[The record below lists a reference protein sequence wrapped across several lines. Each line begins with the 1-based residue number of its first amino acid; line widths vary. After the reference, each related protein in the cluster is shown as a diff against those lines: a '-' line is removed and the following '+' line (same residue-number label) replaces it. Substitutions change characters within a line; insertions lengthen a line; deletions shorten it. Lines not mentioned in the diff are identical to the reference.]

1 MRLAKDGIFPIVK
14 DKDGHLLPDL
24 PASGFQFAGT
34 VQGEGKLCGIP
45 SLFVRLAGCNLQ
57 YQLKDTRQ
65 VSVEAIY
72 TTLLQNAG
80 PIRHIVLTGGEP
92 LLQVKELKALCQKLK
107 SDYRF
112 HLTLETNATLFD
124 PELARY
130 IDLFSL
136 SPKLSSSYTGASPL
150 SIQRL
155 NPECIQQYISS
166 ARQYQKDFQLKFVY
180 ACDEDIDE
188 IQQLLSVLQAWKN
201 DDILLMPLGGTPE
214 IMRRNMRKTLEY
226 CIRNGWR
233 YCDRLHISL
242 FGDKAGV

>member
-1 MRLAKDGIFPIVK
+1 M
-14 DKDGHLLPDL
+14 
-24 PASGFQFAGT
+24 
-34 VQGEGKLCGIP
+34 
-45 SLFVRLAGCNLQ
+45 
-57 YQLKDTRQ
+57 
-65 VSVEAIY
+65 
-72 TTLLQNAG
+72 
-80 PIRHIVLTGGEP
+80 
-92 LLQVKELKALCQKLK
+92 
-107 SDYRF
+107 
-112 HLTLETNATLFD
+112 TLETNATLFD

>member
-1 MRLAKDGIFPIVK
+1 M
-14 DKDGHLLPDL
+14 
-24 PASGFQFAGT
+24 
-34 VQGEGKLCGIP
+34 
-45 SLFVRLAGCNLQ
+45 
-57 YQLKDTRQ
+57 
-65 VSVEAIY
+65 
-72 TTLLQNAG
+72 QNAG

-107 SDYRF
+107 SDNRF

-124 PELARY
+124 PELVRY

-201 DDILLMPLGGTPE
+201 DDILLMPLGGAPE
-214 IMRRNMRKTLEY
+214 IMRRNMRKTLEH
-226 CIRNGWR
+226 CIRNNWR

>member
-1 MRLAKDGIFPIVK
+1 MSKVK
-14 DKDGHLLPDL
+14 VRQSIPFDFRNQCHLIR
-24 PASGFQFAGT
+24 SR
-34 VQGEGKLCGIP
+34 I
-45 SLFVRLAGCNLQ
+45 
-57 YQLKDTRQ
+57 
-65 VSVEAIY
+65 
-72 TTLLQNAG
+72 G
-80 PIRHIVLTGGEP
+80 PI
-92 LLQVKELKALCQKLK
+92 
-107 SDYRF
+107 YRF
-112 HLTLETNATLFD
+112 
-124 PELARY
+124 
-130 IDLFSL
+130 
-136 SPKLSSSYTGASPL
+136 
-150 SIQRL
+150 IQFISQAKQFLYRSESAFHSTV
-155 NPECIQQYISS
+155 ECIQQYISS